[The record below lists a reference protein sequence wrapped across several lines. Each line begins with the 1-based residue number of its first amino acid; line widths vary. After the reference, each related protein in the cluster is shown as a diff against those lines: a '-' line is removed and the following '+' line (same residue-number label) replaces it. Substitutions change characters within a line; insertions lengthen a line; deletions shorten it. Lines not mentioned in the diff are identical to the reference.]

1 MLVAPTNALRQKILA
16 LMVLRVVLAL
26 AFLGITT
33 WFQIKVYSFAHLNF
47 YPLYGIVVTVGLLT
61 ILYALALKKVENQ
74 SLFAYLQVTVDIALV
89 TVIVYVTGGTE
100 SYLHTLYPLSIL
112 GASTLLSK
120 RGGLY
125 AASLASIAYGVLIDM
140 DFYGMLPQ
148 RFKVIH
154 AIPVQGWEEVF
165 TTVATNILAF
175 FTVAYLTGY
184 LAEKTA
190 RVEKELEEKEIDF
203 EALEQL
209 NRHIV
214 ENISSG
220 IMTLDEKQRITS
232 FNREAENVTGYAL
245 KDVYYRPVE
254 GIFPGMTD
262 GPLSSGTRV
271 EKRFRRRDGNEIY
284 LGFSVSQGQGADSS
298 SIIIF
303 QDLTHLKAMEEQLR
317 RDEKLK
323 ALGEL
328 SVGIAHEI
336 RNPLASISG
345 SIQLLKDDLS
355 LQGEDMRLMDI
366 VLRETERLN
375 LLITDYLLFA
385 RPAREKRETVDLS
398 SVVNGTVTLFRNS
411 PEGASMAVRANIRDG
426 ILVKG
431 DERQLGQ
438 VFWNLFLNAA
448 HAMAGGG
455 SLSVSSRVDWGS
467 GPDAVRRPFAVVEV
481 ADTGKGMDTELLG
494 RIFDPFFSTKDFGTG
509 LGLSIVHRIIE
520 SHGGTITVKSAVGS
534 GTVFTIRIPVQ
545 TQGALN

>member
-16 LMVLRVVLAL
+16 MMVLRVVLAL

-47 YPLYGIVVTVGLLT
+47 YPLYGIVVTVGFLT
-61 ILYALALKKVENQ
+61 ILYALALKRVENH

-112 GASTLLSK
+112 GASTLLSR

-148 RFKVIH
+148 RFKVIR

-190 RVEKELEEKEIDF
+190 RVERELEEKEIDF
-203 EALEQL
+203 DALEQL

-220 IMTLDEKQRITS
+220 IMTLDERLRITS

-254 GIFPGMTD
+254 AIFPGMTE
-262 GPLSSGTRV
+262 GLMSPGARI
-271 EKRFRRRDGNEIY
+271 EREFRKKGGSEIY
-284 LGFSVSQGQGADSS
+284 LGFTISEGQGADAS

-303 QDLTHLKAMEEQLR
+303 QDLTQLKAMEEQLR
-317 RDEKLK
+317 RDERLK

-345 SIQLLKDDLS
+345 SIQLLKDDLD
-355 LQGEDMRLMDI
+355 LHGEDLRLMEI

-375 LLITDYLLFA
+375 YLITDYLLFA
-385 RPAREKRETVDLS
+385 KPAQEKRETVDLS
-398 SVVNGTVTLFRNS
+398 SVAAGAAALFRNS
-411 PEGASMAVRANIRDG
+411 PEGASIALRTDVRDG
-426 ILVKG
+426 IFVKG
-431 DERQLGQ
+431 DQRQLGQ
-438 VFWNLFLNAA
+438 IFWNLFLNAA
-448 HAMAGGG
+448 HAMEDGGV
-455 SLSVSSRVDWGS
+455 LAVSSRVEWGD
-467 GPDAVRRPFAVVEV
+467 GPDAARRPYAVIEV
-481 ADTGKGMDTELLG
+481 ADTGKGISAELLG

-509 LGLSIVHRIIE
+509 LGLSIVHRIVE
-520 SHGGTITVKSAVGS
+520 SHGGTIAVKSVVGS
-534 GTVFTIRIPVQ
+534 GTVFTIRIPVE
-545 TQGALN
+545 TQGALR